1 MSAQPVEMHEAPA
14 DGDDVDQGDVLL
26 QEPLQVEVRRNAVVS
41 ALLGAAASAIAIA
54 YLWRAA
60 ETGNVIDWVL
70 CGALGV
76 LGAVFLH
83 SLLDAR
89 TPLLVADE
97 MGVRIRLATTW
108 RGLPWDAIERVV
120 VRPRRGLF
128 HDGSLVVQLTHVA
141 RTIEGL
147 EGRARRHALV
157 NRKVYGGSLAVP
169 LGLGTRTDG
178 SDDDLSDRIATL
190 SHGRAE
196 VVTLLPPPKKAP
208 AEPTTDAGTD
218 ESGDVEDPTT
228 VAPAETGEQEQVS
241 STQVEVTD
249 PEPHE
254 VADPADVGEVETATE
269 PPARTRRRW
278 LRRSHVR
285 RADGG
290 ETASDSSVEE
300 PEAAVVEETAAG
312 HVQEI
317 PEPPGERDD
326 APQPVEARAVPLRV
340 AAPEESVTL
349 RIEDVPRSTRAH
361 DAVNSVREA
370 MNPVARNDSRVR
382 AIAKL
387 GDPVGPLVI
396 DNYQPEPAYDPAIG
410 PELAASRTR
419 IGLSVDELADRTRIR
434 PHVIESIEV
443 DDFTPCGGDFYA
455 RGHIRTLSRVLGK
468 DPVPLLQIYEARY
481 AHAPVNA
488 RKVFEAELATGM
500 GGQMARPYG
509 GPNWTGLVAAVLML
523 VLIWAAVRLFAGD
536 GSEVLEEPPP
546 VLDGSAG
553 LSSYYGDP
561 DARTGPQPVTTIVSA
576 VNGDADVQVRDGDG
590 NVVHDGELVIG
601 EVKRLR
607 VVPPVTV
614 TSDDGGAVSVS
625 VDGRDEGFLGSEG
638 VPATTTFSPR
648 AAD

>member
-1 MSAQPVEMHEAPA
+1 MSAQPVEKEHET
-14 DGDDVDQGDVLL
+14 DEVEGQDFDHGDDTLH
-26 QEPLQVEVRRNAVVS
+26 EPVQVEVRRNAVVS

-60 ETGNVIDWVL
+60 ESGNVVDWIL
-70 CGALGV
+70 CGALGL

-89 TPLLVADE
+89 SPLLVADE

-120 VRPRRGLF
+120 VRPRRGIF
-128 HDGSLVVQLTHVA
+128 RDGSLVVQLTHVA
-141 RTIEGL
+141 RTVEGL
-147 EGRARRHALV
+147 EGRARRHADV
-157 NRKVYGGSLAVP
+157 NRRVYGGSLAVP

-178 SDDDLSDRIATL
+178 SDDELSDRIATL

-196 VVTLLPPPKKAP
+196 VVTLIEPSRKARSE
-208 AEPTTDAGTD
+208 AA
-218 ESGDVEDPTT
+218 
-228 VAPAETGEQEQVS
+228 
-241 STQVEVTD
+241 VEVAADDETD
-249 PEPHE
+249 
-254 VADPADVGEVETATE
+254 VETAIEATAPDEQPSASVIDHEVDDADVDVEAEAATE
-269 PPARTRRRW
+269 EEPTPEAAARPRRRW
-278 LRRSHVR
+278 LRRS
-285 RADGG
+285 ATPAEDL
-290 ETASDSSVEE
+290 EE
-300 PEAAVVEETAAG
+300 APGAEAGIDDEDA
-312 HVQEI
+312 
-317 PEPPGERDD
+317 EPLVD
-326 APQPVEARAVPLRV
+326 AFAHELPAQRVDVPQPVEARAIPLRV
-340 AAPEESVTL
+340 TPPEESVTL
-349 RIEDVPRSTRAH
+349 RIDDPPRSTRAH
-361 DAVNSVREA
+361 DAVNSMREA
-370 MNPVARNDSRVR
+370 MNPVGGRTDSRVR

-468 DPVPLLQIYEARY
+468 DPVPLLEIYEARY

-509 GPNWTGLVAAVLML
+509 GPNWTGLVAAVLVL

-536 GSEVLEEPPP
+536 GGEVLEEPPP

-561 DARTGPQPVTTIVSA
+561 EPASGPQPVTTILSA

-590 NVVHDGELVIG
+590 NLVHDGELVIG

-614 TSDDGGAVSVS
+614 TSDDGGAVSVR
-625 VDGRDEGFLGSEG
+625 VDGQDEGFLGTEG
-638 VPATTTFSPR
+638 TPATTTFTPDS
-648 AAD
+648 AD